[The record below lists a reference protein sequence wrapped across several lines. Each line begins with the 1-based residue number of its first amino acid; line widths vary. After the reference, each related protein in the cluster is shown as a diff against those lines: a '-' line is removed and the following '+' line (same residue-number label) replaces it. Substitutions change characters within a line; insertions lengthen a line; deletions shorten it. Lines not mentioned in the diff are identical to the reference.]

1 MNKLESLKKHS
12 TIVVDSGD
20 FDQISKYKPSDATTN
35 PSLILTSIL
44 SKKNNV
50 ILEKSLK
57 YARLQGGSH
66 KKKII
71 NASDMIT
78 VLIGKEISKKIPG
91 YVSTE
96 INSEFSFNIDQCVRK
111 AQKIIN
117 LYNNIGVHKSRI
129 LIKLAATWEG
139 VKAAEILKKS
149 DILCNLTLIFSF
161 AQARICAESKVFL
174 ISPFVGRISDW
185 FLKNDIDKK
194 KSLIIDHGVL
204 ALKKIF
210 YYYKKNNY
218 STIIMGASFRNV
230 DQILSIAGCEK
241 ITISPVL
248 LNILKKS
255 NGLVPIKLKECNLS
269 KNIVQPTALEES
281 EFRWLHNQD
290 MMAVEKLA
298 EGIRKFYIDQ
308 NSLDLLISQKL

>member
-129 LIKLAATWEG
+129 LIKLAATGEG

-194 KSLIIDHGVL
+194 K
-204 ALKKIF
+204 IF
-210 YYYKKNNY
+210 NY
-218 STIIMGASFRNV
+218 
-230 DQILSIAGCEK
+230 
-241 ITISPVL
+241 
-248 LNILKKS
+248 
-255 NGLVPIKLKECNLS
+255 
-269 KNIVQPTALEES
+269 
-281 EFRWLHNQD
+281 
-290 MMAVEKLA
+290 
-298 EGIRKFYIDQ
+298 
-308 NSLDLLISQKL
+308 